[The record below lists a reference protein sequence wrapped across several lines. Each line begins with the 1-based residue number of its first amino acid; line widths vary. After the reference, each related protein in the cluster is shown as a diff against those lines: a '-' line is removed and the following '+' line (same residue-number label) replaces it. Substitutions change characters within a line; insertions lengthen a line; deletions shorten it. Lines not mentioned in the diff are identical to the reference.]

1 MARRNLSLKES
12 LQMMQ
17 QSLDKMVS
25 VYCPQSHVRLVLA
38 NVTDTAKTLERN
50 HLCGP
55 IAGVIQAEFVG
66 GMALLGTLLD
76 APGQRISLRVDLP
89 NGLLGGGLLEC
100 SYGHTIRGYMR
111 RKVLPDL
118 DDSNAPSE
126 ELFDRAMGRSAHCGV
141 IRSDAHGGKT
151 DAVFDLNFKDRLT
164 VTDIIEEYFCSSL
177 QRRALVQLSAASKQN
192 YVACSHALLCDFLPE
207 ATEETYRRIEQRFA
221 SGEVQ
226 DALDRGLSIQDFI
239 AFFQLDTPS
248 AAAEEMPV
256 RFACHC
262 SSERVIAM
270 LRSLP
275 KEDLV
280 EMIEQ
285 GRASDIYCHM
295 CGKGFSIT
303 VEQLKALVD
312 EK

>member
-1 MARRNLSLKES
+1 
-12 LQMMQ
+12 MML
-17 QSLDKMVS
+17 QSLDKMLS
-25 VYCPQSHVRLVLA
+25 VYCPQSHVKLVLA
-38 NVTDTAKTLERN
+38 NVTDTSKTLERN

-55 IAGVIQAEFVG
+55 IAGIVQAEFVG

-89 NGLLGGGLLEC
+89 NGQIGGGLLEC

-118 DDSNAPSE
+118 DDSDAPTE

-164 VTDIIEEYFCSSL
+164 VTDIIEEYFCTSL

-207 ATEETYRRIEQRFA
+207 ASTETYQRIEQRFA

-226 DALDRGLSIQDFI
+226 DALDRGITIQELVE
-239 AFFQLDTPS
+239 FFQLDMPTATP
-248 AAAEEMPV
+248 EEMPIK
-256 RFACHC
+256 FACHC
-262 SSERVIAM
+262 SSDRVIAM
-270 LRSLP
+270 LKTLP
-275 KEDLV
+275 REDI
-280 EMIEQ
+280 EAMIEQ
-285 GRASDIYCHM
+285 GRSSDIYCHM
-295 CGKGFSIT
+295 CGKGFTIT
-303 VEQLKALVD
+303 VDQLQSLLDK
-312 EK
+312 

>member
-1 MARRNLSLKES
+1 
-12 LQMMQ
+12 MMQ

-25 VYCPQSHVRLVLA
+25 VYCPQAHVRLVLA
-38 NVTDTAKTLERN
+38 NVTDTSKTLERN

-55 IAGVIQAEFVG
+55 IAGVVQAEFVG
-66 GMALLGTLLD
+66 GMALLGTLLS
-76 APGQRISLRVDLP
+76 APGERISLRVDLP
-89 NGLLGGGLLEC
+89 NGLLGGALLEC
-100 SYGHTIRGYMR
+100 AYGHTIRGYMR

-118 DDSNAPSE
+118 DDSSAPSE
-126 ELFDRAMGRSAHCGV
+126 ELFDRAIGRRAHCGI

-151 DAVFDLNFKDRLT
+151 DAVFDLNFKDSLT
-164 VTDIIEEYFCSSL
+164 VTDIIEEYFCTSL

-207 ATEETYRRIEQRFA
+207 ASEETYRKIEQRFA

-226 DALDRGLSIQDFI
+226 DALDRGLSIQEFI
-239 AFFQLDTPS
+239 DFFQLDPPS
-248 AAAEEMPV
+248 TAAEEVPV
-256 RFACHC
+256 KFACHC
-262 SSERVIAM
+262 SSDRVIAM

-275 KEDLV
+275 KEDLIA
-280 EMIEQ
+280 MIDE